1 MGELDAGLDSANKA
15 VELTDDP
22 YALYIRGTIYVGLDG
37 ERKARE
43 DLVRLIVASPEL
55 HDLFKRKVDYVFG
68 PASNI

>member
-1 MGELDAGLDSANKA
+1 MGELDAGLDSATKA

-22 YALYIRGTIYVGLDG
+22 YALYIRGTIYLGRDD

-55 HDLFKRKVDYVFG
+55 HDLFKRKVGYVFG